1 MLYLA
6 KHSCTQPVWGL
17 LYTFLGVKN
26 VLKYPLIGQIQ
37 LSYCIIYHLLLMFRN
52 IFFLIWKTSTFH
64 FLMMQ
69 NHFLDISVPWVE
81 FEAGRNAICSQLIMN
96 CKLQQWRVSFINA
109 NSFPSIRLFLF
120 LTTFILLNSCTPILS
135 IVTNKPDKV

>member
-6 KHSCTQPVWGL
+6 KHSATQPIWGL
-17 LYTFLGVKN
+17 LYTLLGVKN

-37 LSYCIIYHLLLMFRN
+37 LSFCIIYHLLLMFRN
-52 IFFLIWKTSTFH
+52 IFFLIWKTSTIH

-81 FEAGRNAICSQLIMN
+81 FGRNAICSQLIMN
-96 CKLQQWRVSFINA
+96 CKLQQWRVSSINA
-109 NSFPSIRLFLF
+109 NSFPFIRLFLF
-120 LTTFILLNSCTPILS
+120 LTTFILLKSCTLILYN
-135 IVTNKPDKV
+135 V